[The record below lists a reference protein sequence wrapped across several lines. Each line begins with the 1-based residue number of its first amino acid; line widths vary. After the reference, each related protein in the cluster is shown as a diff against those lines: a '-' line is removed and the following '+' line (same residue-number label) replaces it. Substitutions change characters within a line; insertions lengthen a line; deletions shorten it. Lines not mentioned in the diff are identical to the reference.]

1 MSPDKLAK
9 LEAWMRK
16 RQAKT
21 NRQREFLRTL
31 HVAEPLPP
39 ITAPPGVQRHP
50 NSLIVALAR
59 EFEARIRE
67 VRL

>member
-1 MSPDKLAK
+1 MMPSG
-9 LEAWMRK
+9 
-16 RQAKT
+16 
-21 NRQREFLRTL
+21 
-31 HVAEPLPP
+31 AE
-39 ITAPPGVQRHP
+39 RHP